1 MLLLAAWAE
10 EREICLIVD
19 ESFVDFADETDSSLL
34 EQAVLT
40 QYPHLFVMKS
50 ISKSYGVPGI
60 RLGILAG
67 DNKEMIAKLKR
78 MSLYGILIPLENST
92 FRSTK
97 ICQRL

>member
-1 MLLLAAWAE
+1 M
-10 EREICLIVD
+10 
-19 ESFVDFADETDSSLL
+19 DFADETDSSLL

-78 MSLYGILIPLENST
+78 MSLYGILIPLENSI

-97 ICQRL
+97 NMPKIIKQLWISSDRKEELS

>member
-1 MLLLAAWAE
+1 M
-10 EREICLIVD
+10 
-19 ESFVDFADETDSSLL
+19 DFADETDSSLL

-67 DNKEMIAKLKR
+67 DNKEMIAKLKKDV
-78 MSLYGILIPLENST
+78 SIWNINSFGEFYLQIYENMP
-92 FRSTK
+92 K
-97 ICQRL
+97 IIKQLWISSDRKEELS